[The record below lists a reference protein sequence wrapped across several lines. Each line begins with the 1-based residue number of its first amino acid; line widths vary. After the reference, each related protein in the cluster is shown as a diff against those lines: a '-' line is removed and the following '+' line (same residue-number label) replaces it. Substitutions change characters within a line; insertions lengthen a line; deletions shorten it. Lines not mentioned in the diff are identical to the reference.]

1 MVDKGVNSLRSDSLV
16 GNKYMQDYLS
26 IAIKIFAGF
35 RYDSSDEDIRLAD
48 NAEEWGL
55 GRVLNYQFSF
65 PASFNAKASIPK

>member
-1 MVDKGVNSLRSDSLV
+1 
-16 GNKYMQDYLS
+16 MQDYLS

-35 RYDSSDEDIRLAD
+35 RYDSSDEDITRLAD
-48 NAEEWGL
+48 NAERVGSW

>member
-48 NAEEWGL
+48 NAERVGSWSGL
-55 GRVLNYQFSF
+55 ELSVF
-65 PASFNAKASIPK
+65 IPCFL